1 MRTGSR
7 AALALTL
14 CCSTAAAALTGCG
27 GATRDGY
34 VAVGAAAPGPERGAG
49 ENVPPRGQ
57 VELQRLGAPPAA
69 GTSSAS
75 TGTPA
80 DPPAPQTSGDVGRGS
95 TPPPGGGSA
104 PTPGAGTEPGDPGT
118 PAGSPPGTT
127 EGTGGSGSAG
137 TSGGTGG
144 TGGTGTSGGT
154 GGSGSAGTS
163 GGTGGSGSTGGT
175 GGSGTPRPPTTP
187 PGTPPAPTPTP
198 ATPAKLVLGAPTR
211 SAAAD
216 RWCENVT
223 VRFTNTGTTAAG
235 SGTITFATHIIGALG
250 VDWATR
256 TTTQPLPTPIAGG
269 TTKARTYTVCVES
282 WRVPLG
288 MHVDTRNVTA
298 TWN

>member
-7 AALALTL
+7 AALTLTL

-27 GATRDGY
+27 GATRDGH

-57 VELQRLGAPPAA
+57 VELQRLGTPPTS
-69 GTSSAS
+69 GTASAS

-80 DPPAPQTSGDVGRGS
+80 GPAAPQTTGD
-95 TPPPGGGSA
+95 GGSEPA
-104 PTPGAGTEPGDPGT
+104 PGAGSTSTPGT
-118 PAGSPPGTT
+118 GTGAVTAPGHPGAPAGTPG
-127 EGTGGSGSAG
+127 GTGGSSAGGSGGSGSA
-137 TSGGTGG
+137 
-144 TGGTGTSGGT
+144 
-154 GGSGSAGTS
+154 
-163 GGTGGSGSTGGT
+163 GGSGSTGGS
-175 GGSGTPRPPTTP
+175 GSAGSGTPRPPTSP
-187 PGTPPAPTPTP
+187 PGTTPIPAPTP
-198 ATPAKLVLGAPTR
+198 ATPARLTLGAPTR
-211 SAAAD
+211 SGAAE

-223 VRFTNTGTTAAG
+223 VSFTNTGTTTAR

-269 TTKARTYTVCVES
+269 TTKTRAYTVCVES